1 MKYAS
6 LMYSTSNIGD
16 NFQTI
21 AAEQYLPLVNKK
33 VNRDNL
39 NQVVESDR
47 FVLIMNGWYTH
58 IPENWP
64 PSESII
70 PVFIGFHIAETKHV
84 QELLLNNN
92 SINYFKTHEPIGCRD
107 KKTAELLS
115 TRGVKTYYSK
125 CLTLT
130 FPKRKLNIKDGK
142 VFLVDV
148 DDIPIPKQLEEEAVH
163 ITHTIQRY
171 YSDENKTQIS
181 REILDKYKKEARLV
195 ITTKLHSALPCI
207 AFGIPVIYFGDK
219 NDYRTSLLKDLGI
232 EIYKKSKFLII
243 YNFLK
248 RAEKTVISNKFL
260 WTIFHA
266 LSKLFRYILINRK
279 VNWNPEPVQIEN
291 EKAEVIKKTKEALQ
305 YIIKKNTK

>member
-21 AAEQYLPLVNKK
+21 ASEQYLPEINKK
-33 VNRDNL
+33 INRDNL
-39 NQVVESDR
+39 NQVVENDK

-58 IPENWP
+58 NPENWP

-70 PVFIGFHIAETKHV
+70 PVFVGFHIAANKRV
-84 QELLLNNN
+84 QELLLNDN
-92 SINYFKTHEPIGCRD
+92 SIDYFKKHEPIGCRD

-115 TRGVKTYYSK
+115 NRGVKTYYSK

-130 FPKRKLNIKDGK
+130 FPKREFNLKDGK

-148 DDIPIPKQLEEEAVH
+148 DDIPIPKQFEEEAVE

-171 YSDENKTQIS
+171 YSDENKTQIA
-181 REILDKYKKEARLV
+181 REILAKYKNEARLV

-219 NDYRTSLLKDLGI
+219 NDYRTSLLKDIGI
-232 EIYKKSKFLII
+232 DIYKKSKFLII

-260 WTIFHA
+260 WPIFHA
-266 LSKLFRYILINRK
+266 LSELFRYILINRK
-279 VNWNPEPVQIEN
+279 VNWNPEPVSIEI
-291 EKAEVIKKTKEALQ
+291 EKAEVIKKTEETLQ